1 MFKAFFCPQVVALQS
16 VLLQVQKVV
25 ARAWLLWVGG
35 LFSPI
40 ILEGY
45 GTRAE
50 CHMNA
55 S

>member
-1 MFKAFFCPQVVALQS
+1 MVVGGTGQGVGLEG
-16 VLLQVQKVV
+16 VGLLQVQKVV